1 MNAATFRVRCLMS
14 MSTPLSKEIVSFLRS
29 KGIVKPTPIQDK
41 AIPVILEGRTNALL
55 LAPTGSGKTEA
66 AIIPLLHRLQ
76 QMGKEREL
84 FGIYIIYITPL
95 RALNRDVFK
104 RIEELCEHLGLT
116 VDVRHGDTTQHAR
129 RKQAIKPPNLL
140 ITTPESLQA
149 ILPGKRLQYH
159 LKTVFAVIVDEVH
172 DLASSKRG
180 VQLSLGLERL
190 QRLVGRKVQRIGL
203 SATVGNPDE
212 VARLLSGADSISTIW
227 AGYESRAIDLRV
239 DMPIPTQQDKALG
252 RKISYPPHSVARL
265 ETIIRLIETHGSV
278 LVFTNTRSFAEVLG
292 AKMRALKPSFEFD
305 VHHGSLSRDARVSAE
320 DRFKSGSS
328 KAIIATS
335 SLELGIDVG
344 QADLVIQYS
353 SPREVSRL
361 VQRVGRSGHGIGRV
375 SKGVVISTINL
386 DDITESGVI
395 VRRARLN
402 RVEDARIPMKSWDV
416 LCHQIAGALLDTDE
430 IERTDLMKMARNAYP
445 FAGISDSDLD
455 ALIGFMAD
463 RYLLR
468 IDISRISRSSRT
480 RIFYYEKL
488 STIPDIKQVNAI
500 DMTTRTSIGVLDED
514 YVSANVET
522 GSVFVIRGRPWTV
535 VSVDEDSGEVMC
547 SPVTSIDIEAPRWV
561 GEMIPVPYEVAAE
574 VAKLWTSSTT
584 KSEKEFMTWLDHGYG
599 ISRDAQ
605 NHIIE
610 TVRLTRE
617 TLGTLPS
624 VDTFILE
631 VCGNNMVL
639 HAPLGTRGNET
650 LGIIVASLL
659 TTRLGI
665 AISVERDPYRI
676 LFSSSETLNP
686 EHVLDVL
693 RDYSAEQAM
702 HILELAVKNTQNF
715 ASRFVHVARRMDV
728 IRKGAKSK
736 EIPVKYLIRSFEGTP
751 LFEEAMREV
760 LEEKMD
766 TTRALDV
773 FTRFSRGNLT
783 IAVVRTESPSPLARL
798 IMEEKTRFEVMG
810 EITEEDEVLRMM
822 EERLLSKQFRLV
834 CLAQNHWNSIR
845 TVSTFEDVVECP
857 ICGSRMIAVI
867 PTQDEDLPKLIAKRF
882 AGQPLSRNEE
892 KKYRAVVLTAE
903 LISRHGK
910 NALLVLAGRGIGA
923 VTAARILGSGL
934 TERLAIL
941 RAIARGELEYE
952 RTRPYW

>member
-1 MNAATFRVRCLMS
+1 MS
-14 MSTPLSKEIVSFLRS
+14 VPTPLSKEIVSFLRS
-29 KGIVKPTPIQDK
+29 KGIVKPTPIQDR
-41 AIPVILEGRTNALL
+41 AIPVILEERTNVLL

-66 AIIPLLHRLQ
+66 AIIPLLHILQ
-76 QMGKEREL
+76 QMAKEQEL

-104 RIEELCEHLGLT
+104 RIKELCECLGLT
-116 VDVRHGDTTQHAR
+116 VDVRHGDTTQYAR

-149 ILPGKRLQYH
+149 ILPGKRLRYH

-180 VQLSLGLERL
+180 VQLSLGIERL
-190 QRLVGRKVQRIGL
+190 QQLVGGRIQRIGL

-212 VARLLSGADSISTIW
+212 VARLLSGTSPIKTLW
-227 AGYESRAIDLRV
+227 AGYDNRRMDLRV
-239 DMPIPTQQDKALG
+239 DMPTPTELDRNLG

-265 ETIIRLIETHGSV
+265 ETIINLIENHSSV

-292 AKMRALKPSFEFD
+292 AKMRALKPPFEFD
-305 VHHGSLSRDARVSAE
+305 VHHGSLSKDARVSAE
-320 DRFKSGSS
+320 DRLKEGSS

-335 SLELGIDVG
+335 SLELGIDIG

-416 LCHQIAGALLDTDE
+416 LCHQISGILLDVYE
-430 IERTDLMKMARNAYP
+430 IEKIELLRLVRNAYS
-445 FAGISDSDLD
+445 FSDISDSEMD
-455 ALIGFMAD
+455 ALLNFMAERHLVKRD
-463 RYLLR
+463 G
-468 IDISRISRSSRT
+468 SRISRSSRT

-488 STIPDIKQVNAI
+488 STIPDIRQVNAVDI
-500 DMTTRTSIGVLDED
+500 TTRSSIGVLDED
-514 YVSANVET
+514 YVSANVEA
-522 GSVFVIRGRPWTV
+522 GSIFVIRGKPWAV
-535 VSVDEDSGEVMC
+535 VSVDADSGEVMC
-547 SPVTSIDIEAPRWV
+547 SPVTSMDIEAPRWV

-574 VAKLWTSSTT
+574 VAKLWNMALGKT
-584 KSEKEFMTWLDHGYG
+584 EKNFSTWLDHEYG
-599 ISRDAQ
+599 ISGKAQ
-605 NHIIE
+605 DHIAE
-610 TVRLTRE
+610 NVRLTRN
-617 TLGTLPS
+617 TLGTLPN
-624 VDTFILE
+624 VDRFVLE
-631 VCGNNMVL
+631 ACGANIVL

-650 LGIIVASLL
+650 LGIIIASLL
-659 TTRLGI
+659 TTRLGV
-665 AISVERDPYRI
+665 AVAVERDPYRI
-676 LFSSSETLNP
+676 LFSSGEKLDP
-686 EHVLDVL
+686 EHFLDVL

-702 HILELAVKNTQNF
+702 HILELAMKNTQNF

-728 IRKGAKSK
+728 IRKDAKSK
-736 EIPVKYLIRSFEGTP
+736 EIPVRYLIRSFEGTP

-766 TTRALDV
+766 TKHALDV
-773 FTRFSRGNLT
+773 FTRFSKGDLN
-783 IAVVRTESPSPLARL
+783 ISVVRTESPSPLARL
-798 IMEEKTRFEVMG
+798 IIEEKTRFEVMG

-834 CLAQNHWNSIR
+834 CMAHNHWDSVR
-845 TVSTFEDVVECP
+845 TISTFEDVVECP
-857 ICGSRMIAVI
+857 ICGSKMIAVV
-867 PTQDEDLPKLIAKRF
+867 PTPDKDLTKLITKRIR
-882 AGQPLSRNEE
+882 GEPLSGSEE
-892 KKYRAVVLTAE
+892 KKYKAAVLTAE
-903 LISRHGK
+903 LISRYGRT
-910 NALLVLAGRGIGA
+910 ALLVLAGRGIGA
-923 VTAARILGSGL
+923 VTAARILGSAPIG
-934 TERLAIL
+934 RLEIL
-941 RAIARGELEYE
+941 RAIAKGELEYE